1 MDARQLSG
9 ILNGAGHF
17 FRVIAKAHADHRR
30 RALVTLAHHGAGR
43 APDRAV
49 VRGRNW
55 EAFPELIEAFR
66 FHAPHIVRFSDAQG
80 SLLARFPQP
89 EKIALPITRIQP
101 SQFYVDR
108 EKLAAVETFLS
119 GWKDV
124 IIQVLPWEDRY
135 IALDGHTRLFW
146 AARQGIEHVYAV
158 ISETDDWVW
167 SFVREART
175 RGIFTP
181 GDMKLLEHEEYEIL
195 WDRYCDAVFAGTV
208 E

>member
-1 MDARQLSG
+1 MD
-9 ILNGAGHF
+9 I
-17 FRVIAKAHADHRR
+17 RR
-30 RALVTLAHHGAGR
+30 IDSYRDPRFSQTVLYKHGAYLVDG
-43 APDRAV
+43 APFEVEITGPDRAV
-49 VRGRNW
+49 VRGRDR
-55 EAFPELIEAFR
+55 EAFPELIETFR
-66 FHAPHIVRFSDAQG
+66 FHAPHIVRFSDVQG
-80 SLLARFPQP
+80 SPLACFPEP
-89 EKIALPITRIQP
+89 EKIKLPLTLIQP

-135 IALDGHTRLFW
+135 IALDGHTRLYW

-167 SFVREART
+167 TFVREARA

-181 GDMKLLEHEEYEIL
+181 GDMKLLKHEEYEIL
-195 WDRYCDAVFAGTV
+195 WDRYCDAVFAGMV

>member
-1 MDARQLSG
+1 MEIQRINSYRDSRFSQTVL
-9 ILNGAGHF
+9 F
-17 FRVIAKAHADHRR
+17 Q
-30 RALVTLAHHGAGR
+30 HGAYLVDGEPYELEITG
-43 APDRAV
+43 PDRAV
-49 VRGRNW
+49 VRGGDRD
-55 EAFPELIEAFR
+55 AFPELIDAFR
-66 FHAPHIVRFSDAQG
+66 FHAPHIIRYSDERG
-80 SLLARFPQP
+80 SLLACFPEP
-89 EKIALPITRIQP
+89 ERIDLPITLIQP

-108 EKLAAVETFLS
+108 EKLAAVATFLS
-119 GWKDV
+119 GWEDV
-124 IIQVLPWEDRY
+124 TIQVLPWEDRY
-135 IALDGHTRLFW
+135 IALDGHTRLYW

-167 SFVREART
+167 SFVREARA

>member
-1 MDARQLSG
+1 MDIQRINSYRDSRFSPTVLFQ
-9 ILNGAGHF
+9 
-17 FRVIAKAHADHRR
+17 
-30 RALVTLAHHGAGR
+30 HGAYLVDGEPYELEITG
-43 APDRAV
+43 PDRAV
-49 VRGRNW
+49 VRGGDRD
-55 EAFPELIEAFR
+55 AFPELIEAFR
-66 FHAPHIVRFSDAQG
+66 FHAPHIARFSDAQG

-108 EKLAAVETFLS
+108 EKLAAVEAFLR
-119 GWKDV
+119 GAEDV
-124 IIQVLPWEDRY
+124 IIQVLPREDRY

-158 ISETDDWVW
+158 LSETDDWVW
-167 SFVREART
+167 SFVREARA

-195 WDRYCDAVFAGTV
+195 WNRYCDAVFAGTV

>member
-1 MDARQLSG
+1 MEIQRINSYRDSRFSQTVL
-9 ILNGAGHF
+9 F
-17 FRVIAKAHADHRR
+17 Q
-30 RALVTLAHHGAGR
+30 HGAYLVDGEPYELEITG
-43 APDRAV
+43 PDRAV
-49 VRGRNW
+49 VRGGNRD
-55 EAFPELIEAFR
+55 AFPELIEAFR

-80 SLLARFPQP
+80 SPLARFPEP
-89 EKIALPITRIQP
+89 EKIELPITLIQP
-101 SQFYVDR
+101 SQFFVDR
-108 EKLAAVETFLS
+108 EKLAAVATFLS
-119 GWKDV
+119 DWEDV
-124 IIQVLPWEDRY
+124 TIQVLPWEDRY
-135 IALDGHTRLFW
+135 IALDGHTRLYW

-167 SFVREART
+167 SFVREARA